1 MVQYSSGAVFT
12 WRLGVDETRIVGRS
26 YLVEFT
32 VTDTRGGQSKKI
44 TEILIVDPYLF
55 GARELRLNRGVP
67 DGFIS
72 TERCVQPVD
81 IGLISEGGFAI
92 PKVFE
97 LSFGPLDCPAGE
109 RCVPELETLGMNERR
124 LIWCATDSVLGRS
137 REHEIGLNVGGAGA
151 PASFSI
157 PLLFR
162 FLDGTGEVQS
172 CGPSIDPQFQ
182 VVEAVFTEN
191 FADVRIAVAGD
202 PGEDPM
208 ISVLSAKEG
217 PLLRATCTVR
227 KHFVRITSEV
237 TNGGFVFRALF
248 CNRG

>member
-1 MVQYSSGAVFT
+1 MWAA
-12 WRLGVDETRIVGRS
+12 
-26 YLVEFT
+26 
-32 VTDTRGGQSKKI
+32 RGH
-44 TEILIVDPYLF
+44 
-55 GARELRLNRGVP
+55 R
-67 DGFIS
+67 
-72 TERCVQPVD
+72 
-81 IGLISEGGFAI
+81 
-92 PKVFE
+92 
-97 LSFGPLDCPAGE
+97 
-109 RCVPELETLGMNERR
+109 
-124 LIWCATDSVLGRS
+124 
-137 REHEIGLNVGGAGA
+137 
-151 PASFSI
+151 ASFSI

-217 PLLRATCTVR
+217 PLFAEPTCTVR

>member
-1 MVQYSSGAVFT
+1 MSVPSRVLFSIGVENTLNLTGGDSDGDQVYFGFRFLDGSAETDSLGNTDMVQYSSGAVFT

-32 VTDTRGGQSKKI
+32 VTDTRGDQSKKI

-151 PASFSI
+151 PSQLLNSTSISFS
-157 PLLFR
+157 
-162 FLDGTGEVQS
+162 
-172 CGPSIDPQFQ
+172 
-182 VVEAVFTEN
+182 
-191 FADVRIAVAGD
+191 
-202 PGEDPM
+202 
-208 ISVLSAKEG
+208 
-217 PLLRATCTVR
+217 
-227 KHFVRITSEV
+227 
-237 TNGGFVFRALF
+237 
-248 CNRG
+248 